1 MINTTISTSIRHGN
15 YKHMRHNVDRWSRCI
30 ERNWALICK
39 AVGISE
45 DLDII
50 INWRPIRG
58 RTKGTYCSANKV
70 INMDSRKFDNTHD
83 MMDTLGHELTHF
95 KQYKDGKLD
104 QEWSDKTSKWLC
116 VWNGER
122 FKQASTYNS
131 YFNRPWE
138 VEARKGGSKVLAAY
152 SQQIRTLREKRKTSI
167 FSQKA

>member
-122 FKQASTYNS
+122 YKQASTYNS

>member
-1 MINTTISTSIRHGN
+1 
-15 YKHMRHNVDRWSRCI
+15 MRHNVDRWSRCI